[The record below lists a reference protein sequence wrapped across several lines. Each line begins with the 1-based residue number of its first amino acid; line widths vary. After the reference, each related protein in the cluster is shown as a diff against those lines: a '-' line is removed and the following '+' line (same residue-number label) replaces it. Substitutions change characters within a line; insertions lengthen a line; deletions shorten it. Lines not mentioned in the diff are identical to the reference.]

1 MQPLFKIITL
11 ILLSVGLLLAGCNIG
26 QPAGAPTVTPLKGV
40 LGTATQPPVPVAPI
54 ATAQPASTATQPPVP
69 VAPTATARPASTPL
83 KGVLGT
89 ATATVVPTPTPTAS
103 KPTPSSS
110 GSVDEIIASLRGLDI
125 DAFFEASY
133 RQLLLRDPEKITEL
147 GLAKQFGIRQ
157 DQLADL
163 SDAYLRDTQKLESA
177 ILAQLQTYE
186 RGKLSPAQQL
196 SADVYAWYL
205 QDRVRGHAF
214 MYADYPINPVIIS
227 YHTELTLL
235 FTDLHPVRDVQ
246 EARDYVSRLSQVK
259 RQADQ
264 VIDGLKRRQAAG
276 VVLPKFYFPFVL
288 GELRDVAYAN
298 PRDTLFYTAFQDK
311 VNALKDVSEA
321 DKAKLL
327 QDAEKAVETS
337 VQPAF
342 RALSEI
348 LEQQEQIATNDAGVW
363 KFPNGADYYAYMLRH
378 HTTTEMTT
386 DQIHALGLSEVTRLQ
401 AEIRAAAKALGYPE
415 NESILQLIGRAAQ
428 DSGVLQDD
436 EIVKGYEAILQAA
449 ERDIAP
455 AFDLRPKAKVIV
467 IGGPT
472 GGYYIGAAMDG
483 SRPGAFYAS
492 AQGTRNKFNMQSLA
506 YHEAV
511 PGHHTQV
518 AIAQELNLPLF
529 RNDMGFTGYVEG
541 WALYAERLAWELG
554 FYKNNPYGNIGRL
567 QFELMRAAR
576 LVVDTGLNAKKWSYS
591 QAINYFVQEAG
602 LPRESAEAEVAR
614 YICWA
619 GQATAYKVGMIK
631 ILELRQKA
639 KDKLGARFDLKE
651 FHNVVLGNGSLPLEI
666 LERVVDDYIAR
677 KLK

>member
-1 MQPLFKIITL
+1 MKQSFKTL
-11 ILLSVGLLLAGCNIG
+11 ALVLLSVSVLLAGCNAG
-26 QPAGAPTVTPLKGV
+26 QPTSAPVATPLTAV
-40 LGTATQPPVPVAPI
+40 LGTPVAL
-54 ATAQPASTATQPPVP
+54 AVTAPL
-69 VAPTATARPASTPL
+69 APM
-83 KGVLGT
+83 
-89 ATATVVPTPTPTAS
+89 ATATVAPVVSTATVQPVSTAMATVAPVQTQAASTPI
-103 KPTPSSS
+103 PSSS
-110 GSVDEIIASLRGLDI
+110 DSVDEIIAGLRGLDI
-125 DAFFEASY
+125 DAFFQVSY
-133 RQLLLRDPEKITEL
+133 RQLLLRDPEKITEM
-147 GLAKQFGIRQ
+147 GLAKQLGIRQ

-177 ILAQLQTYE
+177 ILAQLQAYE

-214 MYADYPINPVIIS
+214 MYADYVLNPVIIS

-276 VVLPKFYFPFVL
+276 VVLPQFYFQIVL
-288 GELRDVAYAN
+288 GELRDIVDAS
-298 PRDTLFYTAFQDK
+298 PRDTPFYDVFQDK
-311 VNALKDVSEA
+311 VSALQDTSEA
-321 DKAKLL
+321 DKASLL
-327 QDAEKAVETS
+327 KDAEKAIETS

-342 RALSEI
+342 RALSKI
-348 LEQQEQIATNDAGVW
+348 LEQQEKIATNDAGVW
-363 KFPNGADYYAYMLRH
+363 RFPNGAQYYAYALRH
-378 HTTTEMTT
+378 QTTTEMTA
-386 DQIHALGLSEVTRLQ
+386 DQIHALGLSEVARLQ

-415 NESILQLIGRAAQ
+415 NESIPQLIGRAAQ
-428 DSGVLQDD
+428 DSGTLRGE
-436 EIVKGYEAILQAA
+436 EIVKGYEAIIQAA
-449 ERDIAP
+449 ERDIAS

-483 SRPGAFYAS
+483 SRPGAFYAA
-492 AQGTRNKFNMQSLA
+492 AQGMQYKFNMPSLA
-506 YHEAV
+506 YHESV

-518 AIAQELNLPLF
+518 AIAQELSLPLF

-554 FYKNNPYGNIGRL
+554 FYKNNPHGNMGRL
-567 QFELMRAAR
+567 QYELMRAAR
-576 LVVDTGLNAKKWSYS
+576 LVVDTGLNTKKWSYS
-591 QAINYFVQEAG
+591 QAINYMVEEAG
-602 LPRESAEAEVAR
+602 LQRGFAEAEVAR

-639 KDKLGARFDLKE
+639 KDKLGDRFDLKE

>member
-1 MQPLFKIITL
+1 MKQSFKTL
-11 ILLSVGLLLAGCNIG
+11 ALTLLSTSVLLAGCNVG
-26 QPAGAPTVTPLKGV
+26 QPAGTPAA
-40 LGTATQPPVPVAPI
+40 TATQPA
-54 ATAQPASTATQPPVP
+54 VP
-69 VAPTATARPASTPL
+69 VAPTATAPPAF
-83 KGVLGT
+83 T
-89 ATATVVPTPTPTAS
+89 ATAAAVPVQTQATS
-103 KPTPSSS
+103 KPTPSSPPPDPTS
-110 GSVDEIIASLRGLDI
+110 AGSVDKIIESLRGLDI
-125 DAFFEASY
+125 DTFFEASY

-147 GLAKQFGIRQ
+147 GLAKQLGIRQ
-157 DQLADL
+157 DQLTDL
-163 SDAYLRDTQKLESA
+163 SDAYRRDTQKLESA
-177 ILAQLQTYE
+177 ILAQLQSYD
-186 RGKLSPAQQL
+186 RSKLSPAQQL

-205 QDRVRGHAF
+205 QDQVRGHVF
-214 MYADYPINPVIIS
+214 MYADYPLSPILTS

-235 FTDLHPVRDVQ
+235 FTDLHLVRDAQ

-276 VVLPKFYFPFVL
+276 VVLPKFYVPFVL
-288 GELRDVAYAN
+288 GQLRDIAYAN
-298 PRDTLFYTAFQDK
+298 PRNTPFYTAFQAQ
-311 VNALKDVSEA
+311 VSALKDVSEA
-321 DKAKLL
+321 DKTKLL
-327 QDAEKAVETS
+327 QDAEKAIETS
-337 VQPAF
+337 VLPAF
-342 RALSEI
+342 RALSEV

-363 KFPNGADYYAYMLRH
+363 KFPNGAEYYAYTLRH
-378 HTTTEMTT
+378 QTTTEMTA
-386 DQIHALGLSEVTRLQ
+386 DQIHAVGLSEVARLQ
-401 AEIRAAAKALGYPE
+401 TEIRAAAKELDYPE
-415 NESILQLIGRAAQ
+415 NDSLLQLIGRAAQ
-428 DSGVLQDD
+428 DSGTLQGD
-436 EIVKGYEAILQAA
+436 EIVKGYEAIIQAA

-483 SRPGAFYAS
+483 SRPGAFYAA
-492 AQGTRNKFNMQSLA
+492 AQGTRNKFNMPSLA

-554 FYKNNPYGNIGRL
+554 FYKNNPHGNIGRL
-567 QFELMRAAR
+567 QYELMRAAR

-591 QAINYFVQEAG
+591 QAINYLVEEAG
-602 LPRESAEAEVAR
+602 LPRDSAEAELAR

-619 GQATAYKVGMIK
+619 GQATAYKIGMIK
-631 ILELRQKA
+631 ILELRQRA
-639 KDKLGARFDLKE
+639 KDKLGDRFDLNE